1 MKKILLGI
9 ILGIIMCVLFLYFG
23 GSEYV
28 KDFGQKTVDVGE
40 ELEEYEESFKDA
52 ADRAMDTVEEEGEKA
67 RETVEEKIDE
77 TKEKVKEYIP

>member
-28 KDFGQKTVDVGE
+28 KDFGRKSIEVGE
-40 ELEEYEESFKDA
+40 ELEAYEESLKDA
-52 ADRAMDTVEEEGEKA
+52 ADRARETVEEEGEKV
-67 RETVEEKIDE
+67 RETVEEKLDE